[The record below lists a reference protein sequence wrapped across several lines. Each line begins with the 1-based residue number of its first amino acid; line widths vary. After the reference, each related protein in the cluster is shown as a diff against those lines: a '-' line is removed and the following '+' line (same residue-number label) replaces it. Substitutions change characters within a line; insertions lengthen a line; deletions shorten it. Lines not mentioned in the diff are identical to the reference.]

1 MADAIRP
8 GGVYYVGGRL
18 ENGKPTG
25 GRWLDAN
32 GNETDAPTSAERK
45 DARQEAAAAE
55 QAHQEAVAAQRAA
68 GAQPVAVVEAPTR
81 RGR

>member
-32 GNETDAPTSAERK
+32 GNETDAPTRKETAEQRE
-45 DARQEAAAAE
+45 DAATAE

-68 GAQPVAVVEAPTR
+68 VAQPVAVVEAPTR